1 MRWDFST
8 AASLVVFAGTYVL
21 ISLRAI
27 RFLNLDRPSAALLG
41 AVLMVACG
49 ALGPDAAW
57 GAVNYPTILLLLGM
71 MIVIAH
77 LKLAGFFEWVAVWV
91 LRRARTPGRL
101 LWLLV
106 FASGGLSALFVNDT
120 ICLLFT
126 PVVLAAVV
134 RARLPPAPYL
144 LALATSANVGSVM
157 TLTGNPQNMLVGVF
171 SGIPYGR
178 FFVLIAPIALVALA
192 LNAWIVERLY
202 RGRLGEAFAL
212 ADGPEAKLDVR
223 VMRRMAVIV
232 ALVFAGFLL
241 SDLAEGRNLPFA
253 AMAGAVLAIAFN
265 RYPPREAMRHVDWP
279 LLLFFGCL
287 FVVVEGVN
295 ATGVLGAMHRA
306 VEPFFGGTATSQAA
320 AMTGFTLLV
329 SNVVSNVPFVLV
341 ARGWVEGLGNSELL
355 WLVIAMASTFAGNL
369 TVVGS
374 VANMIVLEQA
384 KEVAPI
390 GFREHFRVGLPVT
403 LATTAVGLAMLLGMR
418 ALGWV

>member
-1 MRWDFST
+1 MRWDFAT
-8 AASLVVFAGTYVL
+8 VASLVVFAGTYVL

-27 RFLNLDRPSAALLG
+27 RFVNLDRPSAALLG
-41 AVLMVACG
+41 AVLTVACG

-71 MIVIAH
+71 MVVIAH
-77 LKLAGFFEWVAVWV
+77 LKLAGFFEWVAAWV
-91 LRRARTPGRL
+91 LRRARTPRRL

-134 RARLPPAPYL
+134 RAGLPPAPYL

-178 FFVLIAPIALVALA
+178 FLLLLAPVAAAALA
-192 LNAWIVERLY
+192 LDAWILERLY
-202 RGRLGEAFAL
+202 RGRLGETFTL
-212 ADGPEAKLDVR
+212 ADGPEAKLDAR
-223 VMRRMAVIV
+223 VMRRMAVVV

-241 SDLAEGRNLPFA
+241 PGLAGGRNLPFA

-265 RYPPREAMRHVDWP
+265 RYPPREAMRQVDWP

-295 ATGVLGAMHRA
+295 ATGILGAMHRV
-306 VEPFFGGTATSQAA
+306 VEPLFGRTETSQAA
-320 AMTGFTLLV
+320 VLTGFTV
-329 SNVVSNVPFVLV
+329 VMSNVVSNVPFVLV
-341 ARGWVEGLGNSELL
+341 ARGWVEGFGDQELL
-355 WLVIAMASTFAGNL
+355 WLVVAMASTFAGNL
-369 TVVGS
+369 TIVGS
-374 VANMIVLEQA
+374 VANMIVFEQA
-384 KEVAPI
+384 KDVAPI
-390 GFREHFRVGLPVT
+390 GFREHFRTGLPVT
-403 LATTAVGLAMLLGMR
+403 LATTAVGLAMLLSMR